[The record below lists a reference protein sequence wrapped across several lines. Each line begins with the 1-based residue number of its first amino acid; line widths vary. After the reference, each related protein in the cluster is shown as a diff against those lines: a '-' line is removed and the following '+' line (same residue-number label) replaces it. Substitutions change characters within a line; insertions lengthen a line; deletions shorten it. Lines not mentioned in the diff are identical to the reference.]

1 MRLLA
6 IWIDQRSGF
15 KTAKKIIVIHVSYI
29 ENDILEQKKITG
41 SGLEGTPKLLKAFF
55 SRLLLCENYETLEV
69 PTRAVFRPLI

>member
-41 SGLEGTPKLLKAFF
+41 SGLEGTQKLLKAF
-55 SRLLLCENYETLEV
+55 SRDYFYVKTMRHSRFQLGQFFV
-69 PTRAVFRPLI
+69 H